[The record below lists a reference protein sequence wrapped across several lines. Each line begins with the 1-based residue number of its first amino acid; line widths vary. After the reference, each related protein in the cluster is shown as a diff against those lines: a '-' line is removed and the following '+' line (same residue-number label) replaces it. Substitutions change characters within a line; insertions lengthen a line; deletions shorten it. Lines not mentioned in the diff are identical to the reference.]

1 MLDKLRDFAE
11 KYDMLSSGDVVV
23 CGLSGG
29 ADSVCLLLSMREIS
43 REIGFSVEALHVNHC
58 LRGDESDRDEEFCR
72 CLCSRLKI
80 PFKAV
85 SCDVRG
91 YAEKFSLSTEEAARE
106 LRYAIFRDNS
116 HGKKIATAH
125 NADDNLE
132 TVILNLVRGT
142 AVKGL
147 CGIPPVRDNIIR
159 PMLAVTR
166 REIEE
171 FLDLQGQDYVTDS
184 TNLTEDYTRN
194 KIRRRIIPVMRELN
208 ASLTETS
215 VNTIDGIRSEN
226 DFIESETAA
235 ALEKCLK
242 NGVLSDMS
250 DYDEVIRRRC
260 AAKLLRDNGLLIS
273 HKRLEECGKIMQN
286 GGKLNISGNIYFV
299 SDGKNSRLEKII
311 PKSEELISI
320 PLKIGENSLFPDTV
334 MICEIVECESLTKID
349 FVNKKLTF
357 SLLDYDKIIGKA
369 VVRNRKYGDRIRLS
383 GRDFTSSVKKIIN
396 EKIPKNIRPTL
407 YFIEDGEGIV
417 FGEMIG
423 VAQRVT
429 PDENTKRL
437 LKITVIRK

>member
-1 MLDKLRDFAE
+1 MLDKLRNFAE
-11 KYDMLSSGDVVV
+11 KYDMLHRGDVVV

-29 ADSVCLLLSMREIS
+29 ADSVCLLLAMHEIS
-43 REIGFSVEALHVNHC
+43 RDMGFSVEALHVNHC
-58 LRGDESDRDEEFCR
+58 LRGDESDRDEDFCR
-72 CLCSRLKI
+72 RLCSRLKI

-106 LRYAIFRDNS
+106 LRYAIFRENS
-116 HGKKIATAH
+116 NGKKIATAH

-132 TVILNLVRGT
+132 TVIFNLIRGT

-147 CGIPPVRDNIIR
+147 CGIPPIRDNIIR
-159 PMLAVTR
+159 PLLAISR
-166 REIEE
+166 QEIEE
-171 FLDLQGQDYVTDS
+171 FLDSKGQDYVTDS

-226 DFIESETAA
+226 AFIESETAA

-250 DYDEVIRRRC
+250 GYDEVIRRRC
-260 AAKLLRDNGLLIS
+260 AAKLLRDKNLPIS
-273 HKRLEECGKIMQN
+273 HKRLEECGKIMLN
-286 GGKLNISGNIYFV
+286 GGKLNVSGNIYFV
-299 SDGKNSRLEKII
+299 SDGNNSRLENID
-311 PKSEELISI
+311 PKSEEQIVM
-320 PLKIGENSLFPDTV
+320 PLKIGENSLFSDTV
-334 MICEIVECESLTKID
+334 MICEIVECENLAKID
-349 FVNKKLTF
+349 FVNEKLTF
-357 SLLDYDKIIGKA
+357 YLLDYDKIIGKA

-383 GRDFTSSVKKIIN
+383 GRNFTSSVKKNIN

-407 YFIEDGEGIV
+407 YFIEDGEGLL

-423 VAQRVT
+423 VAQRAV
-429 PDENTKRL
+429 PNENTKRL

>member
-1 MLDKLRDFAE
+1 MIEKLRKFAE
-11 KYDMLSSGDVVV
+11 KYDMLRRGDIVV

-29 ADSVCLLLSMREIS
+29 ADSVCLLLSLREIS

-58 LRGDESDRDEEFCR
+58 LRGDESNRDEEFCR
-72 CLCSRLKI
+72 DLCGRLNI

-91 YAEKFSLSTEEAARE
+91 YAERFSLSTEEAARE
-106 LRYAIFRDNS
+106 LRYAIFRENS
-116 HGKKIATAH
+116 HGRKIATAH

-132 TVILNLVRGT
+132 TVIFNLIRGT

-159 PMLAVTR
+159 PLLAVSR

-171 FLDLQGQDYVTDS
+171 FLRSKGQNYVTDS

-208 ASLTETS
+208 VSLTETS

-250 DYDEVIRRRC
+250 GYDEVIRRRC
-260 AAKLLRDNGLLIS
+260 AAKLLRDKGLPVS
-273 HKRLEECGKIMQN
+273 HKRLEECGRIMQC

-299 SDGKNSRLEKII
+299 SDRKTSRLETII
-311 PKSEELISI
+311 PRTDEHIAL

-334 MICEIVECESLTKID
+334 MMCEIVECENLAKID
-349 FVNKKLTF
+349 FVNKNLTF
-357 SLLDYDKIIGKA
+357 YLLDYDKIIGKA

-407 YFIEDGEGIV
+407 YFIEDGEGLV

-423 VAQRVT
+423 VAHRAA
-429 PDENTKRL
+429 PSENTKRL

>member
-1 MLDKLRDFAE
+1 
-11 KYDMLSSGDVVV
+11 
-23 CGLSGG
+23 
-29 ADSVCLLLSMREIS
+29 
-43 REIGFSVEALHVNHC
+43 
-58 LRGDESDRDEEFCR
+58 
-72 CLCSRLKI
+72 
-80 PFKAV
+80 
-85 SCDVRG
+85 
-91 YAEKFSLSTEEAARE
+91 
-106 LRYAIFRDNS
+106 
-116 HGKKIATAH
+116 
-125 NADDNLE
+125 
-132 TVILNLVRGT
+132 
-142 AVKGL
+142 
-147 CGIPPVRDNIIR
+147 
-159 PMLAVTR
+159 
-166 REIEE
+166 
-171 FLDLQGQDYVTDS
+171 
-184 TNLTEDYTRN
+184 
-194 KIRRRIIPVMRELN
+194 
-208 ASLTETS
+208 
-215 VNTIDGIRSEN
+215 
-226 DFIESETAA
+226 
-235 ALEKCLK
+235 
-242 NGVLSDMS
+242 
-250 DYDEVIRRRC
+250 
-260 AAKLLRDNGLLIS
+260 
-273 HKRLEECGKIMQN
+273 MQN

>member
-1 MLDKLRDFAE
+1 MLEKLRNFAE
-11 KYDMLSSGDVVV
+11 KYDMLHRGDVVV

-29 ADSVCLLLSMREIS
+29 ADSVCLLLSLREIS

-72 CLCSRLKI
+72 RLCSRLEV

-85 SCDVRG
+85 SCDVKS
-91 YAEKFSLSTEEAARE
+91 YAEEYSLSTEEAARE
-106 LRYAIFRDNS
+106 LRYAIFRENS
-116 HGKKIATAH
+116 YGKKIATAH

-132 TVILNLVRGT
+132 TVIFNLIRGT
-142 AVKGL
+142 AIKGL

-159 PMLAVTR
+159 PLLAVTR
-166 REIEE
+166 QEIED
-171 FLDLQGQDYVTDS
+171 FLVQQGQDYVTDS

-208 ASLTETS
+208 ASLIETS

-226 DFIESETAA
+226 AFIESETAA

-242 NGVLSDMS
+242 NSILSDMS
-250 DYDEVIRRRC
+250 GYDEVIRRRC
-260 AAKLLRDNGLLIS
+260 AAKLLRDKGLPVS

-286 GGKLNISGNIYFV
+286 GGKLNISGDIYFV
-299 SDGKNSRLEKII
+299 SDGKNSSFEKII
-311 PKSEELISI
+311 PQGEEQVAM
-320 PLKIGENSLFPDTV
+320 PLEIGENSLFSDTV
-334 MICEIVECESLTKID
+334 MICEIVECENLAKID

-357 SLLDYDKIIGKA
+357 YLLDYDKIIGKA

-383 GRDFTSSVKKIIN
+383 GRNFTSSVKKIIN

-407 YFIEDGEGIV
+407 YFIEDEEGVV

-423 VAQRVT
+423 VAQRVS
-429 PDENTKRL
+429 PNENTKRL